1 MLPKGYRNPASQSAS
16 QFFWLIIVSRLTF
29 VVTGLIG
36 FMLPPFVA
44 GHLVAALLDAKGYI
58 IAIAAVWFG
67 LGLVNVAFW
76 SQLFGQVGAP
86 TWVTSETAQA
96 GKRRH
101 LLTYGFMGLA
111 LGLCLGAWYV
121 HARTR

>member
-1 MLPKGYRNPASQSAS
+1 MLPKGYRNPASPGAS
-16 QFFWLIIVSRLTF
+16 QLFWLIIVSRLTF

-36 FMLPPFVA
+36 FMLPPLVA
-44 GHLVAALLDAKGYI
+44 GHLAAALRDAKGYI
-58 IAIAAVWFG
+58 IAIAVVWFG

-86 TWVTSETAQA
+86 TWVMSETAQG
-96 GKRRH
+96 GKRRY
-101 LLTYGFMGLA
+101 LLTHGFLGLA
-111 LGLCLGAWYV
+111 LGLCLGASYV